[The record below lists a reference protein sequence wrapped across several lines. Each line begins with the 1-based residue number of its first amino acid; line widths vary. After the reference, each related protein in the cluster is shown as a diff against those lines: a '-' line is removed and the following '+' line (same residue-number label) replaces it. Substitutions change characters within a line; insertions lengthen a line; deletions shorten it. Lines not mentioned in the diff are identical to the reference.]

1 MEALPM
7 SFNGRDDNPWEFSDI
22 VFHVPFYQEVR
33 PAGHAAHGDGDEF
46 CCFGHDSGKAPT
58 TLWGRIFGSQGKKEG
73 KTAGV
78 CFAREA
84 VTICVF
90 NHDEYEKQ
98 HWQHKRAMSLSSNW
112 TALVVDPRDIFKF
125 TDDKHSQRFVDGILP
140 PSARNS
146 NREAKHQ
153 WTDYQNA
160 DFFQTRLIQIALKH
174 ITDEWQESIVSIDDV
189 CNNFEKNTRKR
200 MEDPSYWRGE
210 VNGTLIQ
217 AHKISRG
224 LEILQ
229 QSIRNIIEDKE
240 NQDMDYGVW
249 RRFRNARPRRR
260 MGDLENLQKAS
271 KEEVPPKPLGIG
283 EEKNRLKHILWDICD
298 IYQQRLFSVQARLR
312 ARREAVDSLRG
323 LV

>member
-1 MEALPM
+1 M
-7 SFNGRDDNPWEFSDI
+7 
-22 VFHVPFYQEVR
+22 
-33 PAGHAAHGDGDEF
+33 
-46 CCFGHDSGKAPT
+46 
-58 TLWGRIFGSQGKKEG
+58 
-73 KTAGV
+73 
-78 CFAREA
+78 
-84 VTICVF
+84 F
-90 NHDEYEKQ
+90 NHDKEEKEN
-98 HWQHKRAMSLSSNW
+98 WQHKRAMSLSSEW

-125 TDDKHSQRFVDGILP
+125 TGDKRSRDFLKGILP

-146 NREAKHQ
+146 NREAKPQ
-153 WTDYQNA
+153 WAGYQNA
-160 DFFQTRLIQIALKH
+160 DFFQTRLIQIALER
-174 ITDEWQESIVSIDDV
+174 ITDEWQESIISIDHV
-189 CNNFEKNTRKR
+189 CNNFERNTRKR

-260 MGDLENLQKAS
+260 MGDLENLLKAS
-271 KEEVPPKPLGIG
+271 KEEVPSKPLRIN